1 MKRDIRGILAKSAA
15 LAATAFAQGA
25 IGGGGSLSL
34 PNPLGSNCGTLG
46 CPVTKVINFMIT
58 IAIPLCAIM
67 VLVGGFQMMTS
78 AGNPE
83 KLKTGR
89 NTILYAVAGFA
100 VVLLAK
106 GVSVGIQSFLK

>member
-1 MKRDIRGILAKSAA
+1 MN
-15 LAATAFAQGA
+15 QGNGGNLVLTNP
-25 IGGGGSLSL
+25 IG
-34 PNPLGSNCGTLG
+34 CGTFG
-46 CPVTKVINFMIT
+46 CVVTNVINFLIT

-67 VLVGGFQMMTS
+67 VLIGGFQMITS

-83 KLKTGR
+83 KFKSGR

-106 GVSVGIQSFLK
+106 GVSVGIQSFFQ